1 MKYLRNFR
9 LFEADDV
16 KSLPDDTTL
25 KSNTESTISN
35 NLQAESDLFKEFNA
49 LSSKMEN
56 IFKDPKIQDNSA
68 LAAALLTGVYNS
80 KKEDSQRN
88 KWLKE
93 FEAVLRMERGKND
106 LQNEINKDTDQIKLT
121 NDDIYR
127 LSSEL
132 KDASLK
138 RKPQIVSMLEKN
150 RKKLKELKDNINS
163 NKRLLSQDII
173 NWKKKHEDFKR
184 DIKTEEERI
193 KNLLAKNKK

>member
-49 LSSKMEN
+49 LRSKMEN

-93 FEAVLRMERGKND
+93 FEAVLRMERRKND

>member
-88 KWLKE
+88 KWLKD
-93 FEAVLRMERGKND
+93 FEAVLRMERRNND

>member
-49 LSSKMEN
+49 LRSKMEN

-88 KWLKE
+88 KWLKD
-93 FEAVLRMERGKND
+93 FEAVLRMERRNND